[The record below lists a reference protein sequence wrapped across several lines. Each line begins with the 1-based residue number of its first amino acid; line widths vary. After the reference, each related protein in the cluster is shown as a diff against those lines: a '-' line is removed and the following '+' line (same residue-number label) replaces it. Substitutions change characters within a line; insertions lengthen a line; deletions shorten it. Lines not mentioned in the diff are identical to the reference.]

1 LDHGYA
7 LFESIHG
14 LRAKE
19 ISDEV
24 RLTTEQLDHIEMEE
38 TPLYSSRLIKNY
50 LEYLKNFHPGVD
62 INPIIKGADMSTH
75 QLEDGGHWF
84 TQSQLDRFHD
94 LLAAK
99 TGNANISREAG
110 RYAPFSKASGA
121 VSQYALGFITPLA
134 AYAVAGKLYPHL
146 SRAAIVK
153 SKSIASNKIEIDVI
167 PKLGLAE
174 KPYQCENR
182 IGTLEA
188 IAKLFTTK
196 FAHIEHPLC
205 LHKGADLCK
214 YIITWE
220 ETSALHWKR
229 LKNYVFLFSFILCA
243 GFLLFFKPPHWDAI
257 ILLYIITLLTSYTYT
272 VYSEKTELIRN
283 ISIQGDAAE
292 RLLNQINQRYNESML
307 VREIGQATSMIL
319 DIDKLLQFVMES
331 LRKRL
336 DFDRGMIMLVNKER
350 THLIYR
356 AGFGYHLDME
366 PESQNI
372 EFHLDKPESKGVVVE
387 TFRQQKP
394 CLVDDI
400 TKVEDS
406 FSDRSRDFSRQM
418 GVNSFIC
425 IPIVFEQESMGV
437 LMVDNIH
444 SKRPLTESDMSLLMG
459 IAPQVAISITNAT
472 SFEKTRASEERFR
485 ALSENAPDIIY
496 TLDEHGAFT
505 YVNPAWER
513 ILGHAKEEVV
523 GQYFVKFVKQEDIR
537 LFNDAIKKI
546 NDKKQETIDLFGIL
560 LHKNGSERLFNMS
573 GAPNLDADGN
583 VIGAVGTFKD
593 ITELKRSEAEL
604 QISFNKL
611 KSAMSSTIDAISL
624 IVESRDPYTAG
635 HQRRVAS
642 LAIAIAEEMKLSED
656 KINEIRMG
664 GLIHDIGKIY
674 IPAEILTKPGRLSKI
689 EFDMMKSHPEVGY
702 KILQQ
707 VDFIP
712 PIAQMVYQHHERMD
726 GSGYPLGIS
735 GDDILLESRIIAV
748 ADSVEAMASHRPY
761 RPALGIEKALEMIL
775 NEKGKSYDSQIV
787 DACLT
792 LFKNRDFQF
801 PQDSQEGMDPI

>member
-1 LDHGYA
+1 
-7 LFESIHG
+7 
-14 LRAKE
+14 
-19 ISDEV
+19 
-24 RLTTEQLDHIEMEE
+24 MEE
-38 TPLYSSRLIKNY
+38 IPLYSSRLINNY
-50 LEYLKNFHPGVD
+50 LEYLKKFYPDVD
-62 INPIIKGADMSTH
+62 IGSIIRGADMSTH

-84 TQSQLDRFHD
+84 TQKQSDRFHD
-94 LLAAK
+94 LLVEK

-110 RYAPFSKASGA
+110 RYAPFSKASGT
-121 VSQYALGFITPLA
+121 VSQYALGFITPMA
-134 AYAVAGKLYPHL
+134 AYTVLGKLYPHI
-146 SRAAIVK
+146 SRAAIIK
-153 SKSIASNKIEIDVI
+153 SKDIAPNKIEIDVI
-167 PKLGLAE
+167 PKLGVSE

-182 IGTLEA
+182 MGTFEA
-188 IAKLFTTK
+188 IAKLFTTR

-205 LHKGADLCK
+205 LHKGADLCR
-214 YIITWE
+214 YILTWE
-220 ETSALHWKR
+220 ETAALHWKR
-229 LKNYVFLFSFILCA
+229 LRNYVFLFAFILCS

-257 ILLYIITLLTSYTYT
+257 ILLYIITLLASYTYT
-272 VYSEKTELIRN
+272 VHSEKTELFRN
-283 ISIQGDAAE
+283 ISTQSDAAE

-336 DFDRGMIMLVNKER
+336 DFDRGMIMLINKER
-350 THLIYR
+350 THLTYR
-356 AGFGYHLDME
+356 AGFGYNLDMKM
-366 PESQNI
+366 ESQNI
-372 EFHLDKPESKGVVVE
+372 EFHLDRPESKGVVVE

-394 CLVDDI
+394 FLVDDI

-406 FSDRSRDFSRQM
+406 LSNRSRDFVRQM

-425 IPIVFEQESMGV
+425 IPIVFEKESMGV
-437 LMVDNIH
+437 LMVDNIRT
-444 SKRPLTESDMSLLMG
+444 KRPLTESDMSLLTG
-459 IAPQVAISITNAT
+459 IATQVAISITNAS
-472 SFEKTRASEERFR
+472 SFQKTRASEERFR

-496 TLDEHGAFT
+496 TLDAQGAFT

-513 ILGHAKEEVV
+513 LLGHATEDVL
-523 GQYFVKFVKQEDIR
+523 GQYFIKFVKQEDTR
-537 LFNDAIKKI
+537 LFIDAFKKI
-546 NDKKQETIDLFGIL
+546 RDKKQKTIDLFGIL
-560 LHKNGSERLFNMS
+560 LNKDGSERLFNMS

-593 ITELKRSEAEL
+593 VTDLKRSEAEL

-642 LAIAIAEEMKLSED
+642 LACAIAEEMKLSED
-656 KINEIRMG
+656 QIDKIRMG

-712 PIAQMVYQHHERMD
+712 PIAQIVHQHHERMD

-761 RPALGIEKALEMIL
+761 RPALGIEKALQMIL

-787 DACLT
+787 DACVT

-801 PQDSQEGMDPI
+801 PQDKQEGMGSDLASIDSIPG

>member
-1 LDHGYA
+1 
-7 LFESIHG
+7 
-14 LRAKE
+14 
-19 ISDEV
+19 
-24 RLTTEQLDHIEMEE
+24 MEE
-38 TPLYSSRLIKNY
+38 IPLYSSRIVNNY
-50 LEYLKNFHPGVD
+50 IEYLKKFYPDVD
-62 INPIIKGADMSTH
+62 ISSIIKDANMSAH
-75 QLEDGGHWF
+75 QVEDSGHWF
-84 TQSQLDRFHD
+84 TQNQLDLFHD
-94 LLAAK
+94 LLSEK

-121 VSQYALGFITPLA
+121 VSQYALGFITPRA
-134 AYAVAGKLYPHL
+134 AYSVMEKLYPHI
-146 SRAAIVK
+146 SRASILK
-153 SKSIASNKIEIDVI
+153 SKGIASNKIEVDAI
-167 PKLGLAE
+167 PKPGVLE

-182 IGTLEA
+182 MGTFEA
-188 IAKLFTTK
+188 MAKLFTTK
-196 FAHIEHPLC
+196 FALIEHPLC
-205 LHKGADLCK
+205 LHKGADLCR
-214 YIITWE
+214 YVLTWE
-220 ETSALHWKR
+220 ETSALQWKR
-229 LKNYVFLFSFILCA
+229 LKNYAFLLGFILCA
-243 GFLLFFKPPHWDAI
+243 GFLAFFRPPHWDAI
-257 ILLYIITLLTSYTYT
+257 ILLYFIVFFGISNYSMRLEKAELL
-272 VYSEKTELIRN
+272 RN
-283 ISIQGDAAE
+283 ISSQGDAAE
-292 RLLNQINQRYNESML
+292 RLLGQINQRYNEAML

-319 DIDKLLQFVMES
+319 DIDKLMRFVMES
-331 LRKRL
+331 LEKRL

-350 THLIYR
+350 THLVYKS
-356 AGFGYHLDME
+356 GYGYLLDE
-366 PESQNI
+366 IPEAQEI
-372 EFHLDKPESKGVVVE
+372 EFHLDKPESRGVVVE
-387 TFRQQKP
+387 TFRHQKP

-400 TKVEDS
+400 KKIEDS
-406 FSDRSRDFSRQM
+406 FSDRSRGIARQM
-418 GVNSFIC
+418 DVSSFIC

-472 SFEKTRASEERFR
+472 FFERTRASEERFR

-496 TLDEHGAFT
+496 TLNDHGAFT

-513 ILGHAKEEVV
+513 ILGHPKEEVI
-523 GQYFVKFVKQEDIR
+523 GQYFVKFVKEERSRKFTQAFKRIR
-537 LFNDAIKKI
+537 
-546 NDKKQETIDLFGIL
+546 DKKQLAVDLYGAI
-560 LHKNGSERLFNMS
+560 LHKDGSERLFNMS
-573 GAPNLDADGN
+573 GAPNIDADGK
-583 VIGAVGTFKD
+583 VVGAVGTFKD
-593 ITELKRSEAEL
+593 VTDLTRSEAEL

-611 KSAMSSTIDAISL
+611 QMAMSSTINAISL

-656 KINEIRMG
+656 RIDKIRMG

-775 NEKGKSYDSQIV
+775 NKKGKSYDSQIV
-787 DACLT
+787 DACVT
-792 LFKNRDFQF
+792 LFKDRDFQF
-801 PQDSQEGMDPI
+801 PQDNQEGIGPI